1 MPPKTNPE
9 KTTKTS
15 GKNISN
21 AEIINIMEDAP
32 LFAGLDDYN
41 LSQAMRKKAE
51 TTKAAK
57 VQEKKKPAA
66 KKVKPKAA
74 EKTAPKRAPKPRK
87 SQPLDPN
94 AILLSVTEMC
104 TLLKISRAT
113 LVRMDK
119 SGKLPG
125 RIKMGGSVRFH
136 RETVES
142 WLQSLIA
149 APTVAEESN
158 PAP

>member
-1 MPPKTNPE
+1 MSLKTNPDK
-9 KTTKTS
+9 KTEPTAKAD
-15 GKNISN
+15 IS
-21 AEIINIMEDAP
+21 NIMEDTP

-41 LSQAMRKKAE
+41 FSQVMRKKAD
-51 TTKAAK
+51 TTRAGK
-57 VQEKKKPAA
+57 VKEKKKAA
-66 KKVKPKAA
+66 ENKVNPDTSEKAAPKLTPKA
-74 EKTAPKRAPKPRK
+74 KK

-136 RETVES
+136 RETVDT
-142 WLQSLIA
+142 WLQSLISTLPIA
-149 APTVAEESN
+149 AESN
-158 PAP
+158 LAS

>member
-1 MPPKTNPE
+1 MPPNSTPEGAVNSTAKKT
-9 KTTKTS
+9 
-15 GKNISN
+15 GKSV
-21 AEIINIMEDAP
+21 ASNIMEDTP

-41 LSQAMRKKAE
+41 LSQALRKKAE
-51 TTKAAK
+51 TPRADKAK
-57 VQEKKKPAA
+57 EVKKTGTNKG
-66 KKVKPKAA
+66 KPKTIV
-74 EKTAPKRAPKPRK
+74 KTASNRAPKKQK

-94 AILLSVTEMC
+94 AILLSVSEMC

-136 RETVES
+136 RETVET
-142 WLQSLIA
+142 WLQSLIETNH
-149 APTVAEESN
+149 P
-158 PAP
+158 